1 MRNIFRAFFIEFF
14 FSPPLVECTQLVR
27 PLEGDEIVTAMLFV
41 SQELVV
47 GTSTGRILVVSA
59 SAASAHRYSSD
70 CVCVCVCCDSYPDIT
85 DWASREKC
93 THSYSRTAEWTI
105 YTVTLWH
112 CLQS

>member
-1 MRNIFRAFFIEFF
+1 M
-14 FSPPLVECTQLVR
+14 R

-70 CVCVCVCCDSYPDIT
+70 CVCVCVCVC
-85 DWASREKC
+85 
-93 THSYSRTAEWTI
+93 
-105 YTVTLWH
+105 V
-112 CLQS
+112 